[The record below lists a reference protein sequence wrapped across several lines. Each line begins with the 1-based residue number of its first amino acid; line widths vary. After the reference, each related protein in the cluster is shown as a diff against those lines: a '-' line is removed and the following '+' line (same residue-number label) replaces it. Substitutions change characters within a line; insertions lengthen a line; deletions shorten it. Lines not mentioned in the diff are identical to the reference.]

1 MHAYQRKTEKF
12 LISKE
17 KSFIGSATVK
27 KLFCYQFISPQLEGL
42 EIDLFALE
50 FCFFSGIHLFPKV
63 FIFYRPHCYV
73 KIFRICTPDKPSK
86 LTFGGLKLK
95 RCLIVSQVSILFS
108 SVVVVDVD
116 VVTWAHSFFAKKMFF
131 LNV

>member
-50 FCFFSGIHLFPKV
+50 FCFFLEFIYFQKYLF
-63 FIFYRPHCYV
+63 F
-73 KIFRICTPDKPSK
+73 TD
-86 LTFGGLKLK
+86 
-95 RCLIVSQVSILFS
+95 LIVMWKYLEYVPQTSL
-108 SVVVVDVD
+108 
-116 VVTWAHSFFAKKMFF
+116 
-131 LNV
+131 LN